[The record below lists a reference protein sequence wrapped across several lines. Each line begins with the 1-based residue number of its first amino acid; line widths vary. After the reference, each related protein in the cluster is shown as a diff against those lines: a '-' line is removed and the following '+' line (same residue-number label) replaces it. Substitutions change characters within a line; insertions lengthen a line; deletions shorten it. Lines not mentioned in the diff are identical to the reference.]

1 MSKVTIRTKLGSVS
15 AAQIALS
22 VAIIQSANE
31 VFALKPELKATQVI
45 TPENEITVVSKVK
58 DGITVEYTGR
68 EYKSAP
74 VARVAT
80 QAPAPAPLV
89 APAVEEQAE
98 DHQSEAYATT
108 EE

>member
-31 VFALKPELKATQVI
+31 VFALKPDLKATQVI

-74 VARVAT
+74 VARVPV
-80 QAPAPAPLV
+80 QAPAAPV
-89 APAVEEQAE
+89 VPAVEEQAE
-98 DHQSEAYATT
+98 DHQSEASATT